1 MTHTNTFMRALG
13 AILFLGMIAFPID
26 GLHAQ
31 LDVDTLEVSTAT
43 ISAVQAG
50 ALDPFATS
58 NLSVEDIRKQDA
70 AQDVP
75 FLLRL
80 TPSAVVTSDAG
91 HGIGY
96 TALRI
101 RGVDQSRINVTINGV
116 PLNDAESQGV
126 FWVDLPDLGSSMTGL
141 QIQRGVGTS
150 TNGPAAFGATVSVNT
165 LGTLAKPG
173 IRAVLGGGSFGS
185 QRRTL
190 AWNTGMLDGGWSFEG
205 RASRITS
212 DGWLDRA
219 TSDLSS
225 LYGRVAKR
233 WETGRLSLTTT
244 LGHERTYQAWAGVP
258 QVVADPESTD
268 EDILNWVQGSGE
280 YDYGADT
287 IRVQDMLER
296 RGQHNY
302 YRYENEV
309 DDYRQDHYQLH
320 FDQTMGDWELGG
332 VVFSTLGAGYYEQ
345 FRQGDDLSD
354 YGFSPIVTNVLDSAG
369 MLLGADT
376 VFTTDVVRRR
386 WLDNTLLGS
395 SWTMSTSTDH
405 VDHVYGVSSS
415 TYEGDH
421 FGELIWMSADAGAQP
436 GDEYYRSVGKKRDL
450 SLYGKWSGMQD
461 DLRWHAEAQW
471 RQVFYTTRGR
481 DNDYSD
487 IDVRDNLSFFNP
499 KAGLTYL
506 PSDDRQAFISL
517 AVAHRE
523 PSRADYL
530 DSPQDTPLRPE
541 RLVDLEAG
549 GTLRGDNW
557 AVGATVYNMS
567 YTDQLVATGLLND
580 VGNPVRVNVEE
591 SYRRGLEL
599 EAGVQLTP
607 EVRLDANATLSENK
621 IADFEEIV
629 YDYAEGFDYVNVV
642 NHQNTD
648 IALSPN
654 AVAMGMLT
662 WEAPSNSSMSGVSVS
677 LIGKHVGRQYLD
689 NTEDKGR
696 SLDAFSTLDV
706 VVRGE
711 RELPSGQNVVLSLFG
726 NNLLDAMYSATGWTY
741 SYRLGGASSTVT
753 ENYVYPQAGRHGF
766 VTLAVEF

>member
-1 MTHTNTFMRALG
+1 MLAMALF
-13 AILFLGMIAFPID
+13 FLTP
-26 GLHAQ
+26 LVQAQ
-31 LDVDTLEVSTAT
+31 LDVDTLDVPTAT
-43 ISAVQAG
+43 VSAVQAG
-50 ALDPFATS
+50 DQDPFAVT
-58 NLSVEDIRKQDA
+58 NLEVEDIQKQDA

-80 TPSAVVTSDAG
+80 TPSAVVSSDAG

-96 TALRI
+96 TSLRI

-173 IRAVLGGGSFGS
+173 IRAVLGGGSFGT

-190 AWNTGMLDGGWSFEG
+190 AWNTGMLQDGWSFEG

-212 DGWLDRA
+212 DGWVDRA

-233 WETGRLSLTTT
+233 WETGRLSFTTT
-244 LGHERTYQAWAGVP
+244 LGHERTYQAWYGVP
-258 QVVADPESTD
+258 QIVANPESTD

-287 IRVQDMLER
+287 VRVADLLDR
-296 RGQHNY
+296 RAQHNY

-309 DDYRQDHYQLH
+309 DDYRQDHYQIHL
-320 FDQTMGDWELGG
+320 DQTLGDWNFGG
-332 VVFSTLGAGYYEQ
+332 VFYATLGAGFYEQ

-354 YGFSPIVTNVLDSAG
+354 YGLAPLV
-369 MLLGADT
+369 MGADT
-376 VFTTDVVRRR
+376 TFATDLVRRR
-386 WLDNTLLGS
+386 WLDNTLMGT
-395 SWTMSTSTDH
+395 SWTLSRSTEAFSQ
-405 VDHVYGVSSS
+405 VYGVSRSFYS
-415 TYEGDH
+415 GDH
-421 FGELIWMSADAGAQP
+421 FGELIWMDFAAGAEP
-436 GDEYYRSVGKKRDL
+436 GDEYYRSLGEKTDL
-450 SLYGKWSGMQD
+450 SAFGKWSGQVS
-461 DLRWHAEAQW
+461 DLRWHGEIQA
-471 RQVFYTTRGR
+471 RQVLYQTSGR
-481 DNDYSD
+481 DNDYSEID
-487 IDVRDNLSFFNP
+487 IQDELTFFNP
-499 KAGLTYL
+499 KAGLTWT
-506 PSDDRQAFISL
+506 PSETLQGFVSA

-523 PSRADYL
+523 PARSDYL

-541 RLVDLEAG
+541 RLLDVEAG
-549 GTLRGDNW
+549 AKKRGERW
-557 AVGATVYNMS
+557 AVGATLYNMQ
-567 YTDQLVATGLLND
+567 YTDQLVATGQLND
-580 VGNPVRVNVEE
+580 VGNVVRVNVAD
-591 SYRRGLEL
+591 SYRRGVEL
-599 EAGVQLTP
+599 EAGVQLTSSL
-607 EVRLDANATLSENK
+607 RLDANATLAQNK
-621 IADFEEIV
+621 IALFEETV
-629 YDYAEGFDYVNVV
+629 YDYDSNFDYVNTIV
-642 NHQNTD
+642 HENTD

-662 WEAPSNSSMSGVSVS
+662 FEAPKDGALAGLSVS
-677 LIGKHVGRQYLD
+677 LIGKHVGQQFLD
-689 NTEDKGR
+689 NTSHEGR
-696 SLDAFSTLDV
+696 ALAAYTTLDA
-706 VVRGE
+706 VVRAE
-711 RELPSGQNVVLSLFG
+711 RTLPTGQAVTLSVFG

-741 SYRLGGASSTVT
+741 SYRYGGPESTVT